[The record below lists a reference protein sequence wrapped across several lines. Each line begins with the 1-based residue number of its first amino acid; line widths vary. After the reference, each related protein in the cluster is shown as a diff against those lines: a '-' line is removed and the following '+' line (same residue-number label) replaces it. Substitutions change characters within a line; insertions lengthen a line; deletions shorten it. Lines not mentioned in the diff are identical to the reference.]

1 MKKLLF
7 LLPLLVVRLSLAEK
21 PAKMSPLESLKLGN
35 LRFLTGEDITH
46 DLSEQM
52 EANKDKQSPETVVL
66 TCMDSRSI
74 PELTFNQGI
83 GHMFNIGIAGN
94 ILNSDILGSLEYA
107 TKVIGSKLILV
118 LGHTNCGAVK
128 GACDQVDLGHIGP
141 MVKKIYPAVKQARSK
156 NPKGK
161 CSDPKFIDEAARLN
175 VKNVIAEIQ
184 KKSPIIASM
193 IKAGKIK
200 IQGAMYDIWTGKVNF
215 EINH

>member
-7 LLPLLVVRLSLAEK
+7 FLPLLVVSLGRAEK
-21 PAKMSPLESLKLGN
+21 PTQMSPLESLKLGN
-35 LRFLTGEDITH
+35 LRFLNGDDIAH
-46 DLSEQM
+46 DWSQQM
-52 EANKDKQSPETVVL
+52 KANKYQQSPETVVL

-74 PELTFNQGI
+74 PELAFNQGI

-94 ILNSDILGSLEYA
+94 ILNNDILGSLEYA

-128 GACDQVDLGHIGP
+128 GACDHVDLGHIGP
-141 MVKKIYPAVKQARSK
+141 LVKKIYPAVKQARLK

-184 KKSPIIASM
+184 KKSPIIANL

-200 IQGAMYDIWTGKVNF
+200 IQGAMYDIYTGKVNF